1 MKGLK
6 LMFEN
11 IIIKYIGTIIISM
24 IPIIELRGAIPI
36 AVFSF
41 HLTYFEAFI
50 LSVIGNCIP
59 IFFIVKY
66 IKPLFNFFG
75 RFKPFKKIIDYAT
88 EKANKK
94 IAENPKLQ
102 TATFFALYLFVAIPL
117 PMTGAW
123 TGSLIANFLDLPPKK
138 SFLPLGLGVLTA
150 GIIILTVTAIA
161 NGGISYLFQNM

>member
-1 MKGLK
+1 
-6 LMFEN
+6 MFEN
-11 IIIKYIGTIIISM
+11 IILKYIGTIIISM

-138 SFLPLGLGVLTA
+138 SFLPLGLGV
-150 GIIILTVTAIA
+150 
-161 NGGISYLFQNM
+161 

>member
-1 MKGLK
+1 
-6 LMFEN
+6 MFEN

-94 IAENPKLQ
+94 IAENTKLQ

-161 NGGISYLFQNM
+161 NGGISYLFQNI